1 MPFRG
6 ENALVRVAVTRIAPD
21 GGLESRFSRDF
32 LLTVITLYWVTGI
45 ISSIRD
51 YYDNRRSRGEPRLGP
66 SDHIYVPPAV
76 AVFRTC
82 SSPRPSHRGNGPNGS
97 TTSTAGPSCPAAGT
111 APRRRTPACRPRH
124 RGHSSAPWTGRPTR
138 RGSTANLSWP
148 AQNARLCLALT
159 QFQHTAAEV
168 QNGGSCASS
177 LTGALTECDK
187 SKGTWPTPKTCF
199 ASSIAIAQC
208 AGV

>member
-1 MPFRG
+1 VLVGASRGRETTPPHPRTCRIDLGLMPFRG

-124 RGHSSAPWTGRPTR
+124 RGHSSAPWTGRPHQARIDRESVLARAERPVMSGTNAVPAHRGRSAER
-138 RGSTANLSWP
+138 RFMCVKPDGRSH
-148 AQNARLCLALT
+148 R
-159 QFQHTAAEV
+159 V
-168 QNGGSCASS
+168 
-177 LTGALTECDK
+177 
-187 SKGTWPTPKTCF
+187 
-199 ASSIAIAQC
+199 
-208 AGV
+208 